1 MKIRVLNILEQTM
14 ADGPGFRTAIY
25 CAGCKH
31 ACKGCHNPQ
40 SWDFNAGKWMEV
52 EELLEI
58 IKADDLSDVSFSGGD
73 PFYQVEGF
81 TELAR
86 RIKEETNKT
95 IWCWTGFT
103 LEEIQASAQLSQ
115 LLPYLDVLV
124 DGPFI
129 LEQRDTDLLFREAPT
144 RGSSIFTGTLPRT
157 TSPGR
162 LPWSLCVS
170 SLTSF
175 RDSAGL
181 SPSTAQSGTGLPRQW
196 YPPCP
201 QPGRWL
207 FFVRP

>member
-1 MKIRVLNILEQTM
+1 MKLRIIDILHQTM

-58 IKADDLSDVSFSGGD
+58 VKADDLSDVSFSGGD

-86 RIKEETNKT
+86 RIKTETDKT

-103 LEEIQASAQLSQ
+103 LEEIQASAQMSQ
-115 LLPYLDVLV
+115 MLPYLDVLV

-129 LEQRDTDLLFREAPT
+129 LEQRDTDLLFR
-144 RGSSIFTGTLPRT
+144 GSPNQRIIYLHGNPPQDDIPGTVPLEPLR
-157 TSPGR
+157 
-162 LPWSLCVS
+162 
-170 SLTSF
+170 
-175 RDSAGL
+175 
-181 SPSTAQSGTGLPRQW
+181 
-196 YPPCP
+196 
-201 QPGRWL
+201 
-207 FFVRP
+207 

>member
-1 MKIRVLNILEQTM
+1 MRIRVLDILHQTM

-52 EELLEI
+52 EELLQI

-124 DGPFI
+124 DGQRIIYLHGDPPKDDI
-129 LEQRDTDLLFREAPT
+129 PGTVALEPLR
-144 RGSSIFTGTLPRT
+144 
-157 TSPGR
+157 
-162 LPWSLCVS
+162 
-170 SLTSF
+170 
-175 RDSAGL
+175 
-181 SPSTAQSGTGLPRQW
+181 
-196 YPPCP
+196 
-201 QPGRWL
+201 
-207 FFVRP
+207 

>member
-1 MKIRVLNILEQTM
+1 MDIQVLDIAYQTM

-58 IKADDLSDVSFSGGD
+58 VKADDLSDVSFSGGD

-86 RIKEETNKT
+86 RIKEETSKT

-103 LEEIQASAQLSQ
+103 LEEIQASAQMSQ
-115 LLPYLDVLV
+115 MLPYLDVLV

-129 LEQRDTDLLFREAPT
+129 LEQRDTDLLFR
-144 RGSSIFTGTLPRT
+144 GSPNQRIIYLHGNPPQDDIPGTVPLEPLR
-157 TSPGR
+157 
-162 LPWSLCVS
+162 
-170 SLTSF
+170 
-175 RDSAGL
+175 
-181 SPSTAQSGTGLPRQW
+181 
-196 YPPCP
+196 
-201 QPGRWL
+201 
-207 FFVRP
+207 